1 MPLRESDV
9 IRAEI
14 ATIPELQ
21 ADGYSAK
28 SVYLTCLVI
37 STISSGIVT
46 VQLPSYDGS
55 LLEVCDYQVDPGDI
69 AHIYGSSGGGDGY
82 YTVNQ
87 VLSDTTFSVNEPI
100 ADSTGGNVDFLYQ
113 SGSTFIGLDPVGM
126 IDVTGTTVQQAVQE
140 LDAIKISAKEHEIL
154 DQLIHFIDLGGPGH
168 GFSPAPYKETTPFGS
183 IFPTSVVW
191 WYSAAKTK
199 KIFEEL
205 ITWSGVV
212 PSSVVY
218 NMYGSDGT
226 TIVQSAT
233 DTFTYVNTVFE
244 ATSTRTITIP

>member
-9 IRAEI
+9 YRSRIITA
-14 ATIPELQ
+14 PELA

-28 SVYLTCLVI
+28 SVYLTCLLI

-46 VQLPSYDGS
+46 VQLPSSDAS
-55 LLEVCDYQVDPGDI
+55 LLEVCDYQVDPLDI
-69 AHIYGSSGGGDGY
+69 AKIYGSSGADGY

-87 VLSDTTFSVNEPI
+87 VLGDTTFSVNEPI
-100 ADSTGGNVDFLYQ
+100 ADSTGGNVDFVYQ
-113 SGSTFIGLDPVGM
+113 SGSTLVGLDPIGM
-126 IDVTGTTVQQAVQE
+126 RDVTGNTVQQGIQQ
-140 LDAIKISAKEHEIL
+140 LDAIKISAAEHEIL

-168 GFSPAPYKETTPFGS
+168 GFSPAAYKETTPFGS
-183 IFPTSVVW
+183 IFPTSVI
-191 WYSAAKTK
+191 WYYDATKAK

-212 PSSVVY
+212 PSTVTY
-218 NMYGSDGT
+218 NMFGSDGS

-233 DTFTYVNTVFE
+233 DTFTYVNNIFE
-244 ATSTRTITIP
+244 ATCTRTFTIP

>member
-1 MPLRESDV
+1 MPFRESDV
-9 IRAEI
+9 FRSKI
-14 ATIPELQ
+14 ATISELS

-28 SVYLTCLVI
+28 SIYLTCLVI

-46 VQLPSYDGS
+46 VQLPSSDAS
-55 LLEVCDYQVDPGDI
+55 LLEVCDYQVDPSDI
-69 AHIYGSSGGGDGY
+69 AHIYGSSGGDGY

-113 SGSTFIGLDPVGM
+113 AGSTLVGVDPSNM
-126 IDVTGTTVQQAVQE
+126 RDVTSDTAQGAIYQ
-140 LDAIKISAKEHEIL
+140 LDQIKISAPEHEIL

-191 WYSAAKTK
+191 WYSSAKTK

-205 ITWSGVV
+205 ITWGGVV
-212 PSSVVY
+212 PSSIIY
-218 NMYGSDGT
+218 NMFGPDGT

-233 DTFTYVNTVFE
+233 DTFTYVNTIFE